1 MDNKALFKLSYGVFV
16 LSSKSGDKVNACVT
30 NTCIQ
35 VANDPV
41 RIAISVLNTN
51 LTCDYIKDSGVF
63 SVSVL
68 DKTCIFDTVK
78 HFGMQSG
85 RDVNKFEGVKLPID
99 LNGVPYLPWSTNSV
113 LSAKVTESVDLGT
126 HTLFIAEAVD
136 MKVLSDNE
144 PLTYADYHKDL
155 KPKPQ
160 KIDEKKKIVGWKCK
174 ICGYV
179 FEGEKLPK
187 DFVCP
192 LCGHSADD
200 FEPIYEQYAN

>member
-16 LSSKSGDKVNACVT
+16 LSSKSGDKVNACIT

-35 VANDPV
+35 AANDPV

-113 LSAKVTESVDLGT
+113 LSAKVLESIDLGT
-126 HTLFIAEAVD
+126 HTLFIAEVVD
-136 MKVLSDNE
+136 MKVLSDNK

-174 ICGYV
+174 ICGFVY
-179 FEGEKLPK
+179 EGEKLPE

-200 FEPIYEQYAN
+200 FEPIYE

>member
-1 MDNKALFKLSYGVFV
+1 MDNKALFNLSYGVFL
-16 LSSKSGDKVNACVT
+16 LSSKSGDKINACIT

-35 VANDPV
+35 VASEPV
-41 RIAISVLNTN
+41 RIAISVLNSN

-63 SVSVL
+63 CISVL
-68 DKTCIFDTVK
+68 DKTCIFDTIK

-85 RDVNKFEGVKLPID
+85 RDVNKLEGVKMPMD
-99 LNGVPYLPWSTNSV
+99 LNGVPYMAWSTNSV

-126 HTLFIAEAVD
+126 HTLFVAEVVD
-136 MKVLSDNE
+136 MKVMSKEL

-160 KIDEKKKIVGWKCK
+160 KIDENKKIVGWKCK
-174 ICGYV
+174 ICGFVY
-179 FEGEKLPK
+179 EGEKLPE

-200 FEPIYEQYAN
+200 FEPIYE

>member
-35 VANDPV
+35 AANDPV

-68 DKTCIFDTVK
+68 DKTCIFDTIK

-113 LSAKVTESVDLGT
+113 LSAKVLESIDLGT
-126 HTLFIAEAVD
+126 HTLFIAEVVD

-174 ICGYV
+174 ICGFVY
-179 FEGEKLPK
+179 EGEKLPE

-200 FEPIYEQYAN
+200 FEPIYE

>member
-35 VANDPV
+35 AANDPV

-68 DKTCIFDTVK
+68 DKTCIFDTIK

-113 LSAKVTESVDLGT
+113 LSAKVLESIDLGT
-126 HTLFIAEAVD
+126 HTLFIAEVED

-144 PLTYADYHKDL
+144 PLTYADYHKDI

-174 ICGYV
+174 ICGFVY
-179 FEGEKLPK
+179 EGEKLPE

-200 FEPIYEQYAN
+200 FEPIYE

>member
-16 LSSKSGDKVNACVT
+16 LSSKSGDKVNACIT

-35 VANDPV
+35 AANDPV

-113 LSAKVTESVDLGT
+113 LSAKVLESIDLGT
-126 HTLFIAEAVD
+126 HTLFIAEVVD

-174 ICGYV
+174 ICGFVY
-179 FEGEKLPK
+179 EGEKLPE

-200 FEPIYEQYAN
+200 FEPIYE

>member
-35 VANDPV
+35 AANDPV

-113 LSAKVTESVDLGT
+113 LSAKVLESIDLGT
-126 HTLFIAEAVD
+126 HTLFIAEVVD

-174 ICGYV
+174 ICGFVY
-179 FEGEKLPK
+179 EGEKLPE

-200 FEPIYEQYAN
+200 FEPIYE

>member
-16 LSSKSGDKVNACVT
+16 LSSKSGDKVNACIT

-35 VANDPV
+35 AANDPV

-99 LNGVPYLPWSTNSV
+99 LNGIPYLPWSTNSV
-113 LSAKVTESVDLGT
+113 LSAKVLESIDLGT
-126 HTLFIAEAVD
+126 HTLFIAEVVD

-174 ICGYV
+174 ICGFVY
-179 FEGEKLPK
+179 EGEKLPE
-187 DFVCP
+187 DFICP

-200 FEPIYEQYAN
+200 FEPIYE

>member
-1 MDNKALFKLSYGVFV
+1 MDNKALFNLSYGVFL
-16 LSSKSGDKVNACVT
+16 LSSKSGDKINACIT

-41 RIAISVLNTN
+41 RIAISVLNSN

-68 DKTCIFDTVK
+68 DKTCIFDTIK

-85 RDVNKFEGVKLPID
+85 RDVNKLEGVKMPMD
-99 LNGVPYLPWSTNSV
+99 LNGVPYMAWSTNSV

-126 HTLFIAEAVD
+126 HTLFVAEVVD
-136 MKVLSDNE
+136 MKVMSKEL

-160 KIDEKKKIVGWKCK
+160 KIDENKKIVGWKCK
-174 ICGYV
+174 ICGFVY
-179 FEGEKLPK
+179 EGEKLPE

-200 FEPIYEQYAN
+200 FEPIYE

>member
-16 LSSKSGDKVNACVT
+16 LSSKSGDKVNACIT

-35 VANDPV
+35 AANDPV

-113 LSAKVTESVDLGT
+113 LSAKVLESIDLGT
-126 HTLFIAEAVD
+126 HTLFIAEVVD
-136 MKVLSDNE
+136 MKVLSDNK

-179 FEGEKLPK
+179 FEGEKLPE

-200 FEPIYEQYAN
+200 FEPIYE

>member
-35 VANDPV
+35 AANDPI

-68 DKTCIFDTVK
+68 DKTCIFDTIK

-85 RDVNKFEGVKLPID
+85 RDVNKFEGVKLPLD

-113 LSAKVTESVDLGT
+113 LSAKVTESIDLGT
-126 HTLFIAEAVD
+126 HTLFIAEVED

-144 PLTYADYHKDL
+144 PLTYADYHKDI

-174 ICGYV
+174 ICGFVY
-179 FEGEKLPK
+179 EGEKLPE

-200 FEPIYEQYAN
+200 FEPIYE

>member
-35 VANDPV
+35 AANDPV

-68 DKTCIFDTVK
+68 DKTCIFDTIK

-85 RDVNKFEGVKLPID
+85 RDVNKFEGVKLPLD

-113 LSAKVTESVDLGT
+113 LSAKVTESIDLGT
-126 HTLFIAEAVD
+126 HTLFIAEVED

-174 ICGYV
+174 ICGFVY
-179 FEGEKLPK
+179 EGEKLPE

-200 FEPIYEQYAN
+200 FEPIYE

>member
-1 MDNKALFKLSYGVFV
+1 MDNKALFNLSYGVFL
-16 LSSKSGDKVNACVT
+16 LSSKSGDKINACIT

-35 VANDPV
+35 VASEPV
-41 RIAISVLNTN
+41 RIAISVLNSN

-68 DKTCIFDTVK
+68 DKTCIFDTIK

-113 LSAKVTESVDLGT
+113 LSAKVLESIDLGT
-126 HTLFIAEAVD
+126 HTLFVAEVVD
-136 MKVLSDNE
+136 MKVMSKEL

-160 KIDEKKKIVGWKCK
+160 KIDENKKIVGWKCK
-174 ICGYV
+174 ICGFVY
-179 FEGEKLPK
+179 EGEKLPG

-200 FEPIYEQYAN
+200 FEPIYE

>member
-16 LSSKSGDKVNACVT
+16 LSSKSGDKVNACIT

-35 VANDPV
+35 AANDPV

-68 DKTCIFDTVK
+68 DKTCIFDTIK

-113 LSAKVTESVDLGT
+113 LSAKVLESIDLGT
-126 HTLFIAEAVD
+126 HTLFIAEVVD

-174 ICGYV
+174 ICGFVY
-179 FEGEKLPK
+179 EGEKLPE

-200 FEPIYEQYAN
+200 FEPIYE

>member
-16 LSSKSGDKVNACVT
+16 LSSKSGDKINACIT

-41 RIAISVLNTN
+41 RIAISVLNSN

-68 DKTCIFDTVK
+68 DKTCIFDTIK

-113 LSAKVTESVDLGT
+113 LSAKVLESIDLGT
-126 HTLFIAEAVD
+126 HTLFIAEVVD

-144 PLTYADYHKDL
+144 PLTYSDYHKDL

-174 ICGYV
+174 ICGFVY
-179 FEGEKLPK
+179 EGEKLPE
-187 DFVCP
+187 DFICP

-200 FEPIYEQYAN
+200 FEPIYE

>member
-126 HTLFIAEAVD
+126 HTLFIAEVVD

-144 PLTYADYHKDL
+144 PLTYSDYHKDL
-155 KPKPQ
+155 KPKSQ

-174 ICGYV
+174 ICGFVY
-179 FEGEKLPK
+179 EGEKLPE

-200 FEPIYEQYAN
+200 FEPIYE

>member
-35 VANDPV
+35 AANDPV

-68 DKTCIFDTVK
+68 DKTCIFDTIK

-113 LSAKVTESVDLGT
+113 LSAKVTESIDLGT
-126 HTLFIAEAVD
+126 HTLFIAEVED

-144 PLTYADYHKDL
+144 PLTYADYHKDI

-179 FEGEKLPK
+179 FEGEKLPE

-200 FEPIYEQYAN
+200 FEPIYE

>member
-35 VANDPV
+35 AANDPV

-113 LSAKVTESVDLGT
+113 LSAKVLESIDLGT
-126 HTLFIAEAVD
+126 HTLFIAEVVD
-136 MKVLSDNE
+136 MKVLSDNK

-174 ICGYV
+174 ICGFVY
-179 FEGEKLPK
+179 EGEKLPE

-200 FEPIYEQYAN
+200 FEPIYE

>member
-68 DKTCIFDTVK
+68 DKTCIFDTIK

-113 LSAKVTESVDLGT
+113 LSAKVLESIDLGT
-126 HTLFIAEAVD
+126 HTLFIAEVED

-174 ICGYV
+174 ICGFVY
-179 FEGEKLPK
+179 EGEKLPE

-200 FEPIYEQYAN
+200 FEPIYE

>member
-16 LSSKSGDKVNACVT
+16 LSSKSGDKVNACIT

-35 VANDPV
+35 AANDPV

-113 LSAKVTESVDLGT
+113 LSAKVLESIDLGT
-126 HTLFIAEAVD
+126 HTLFIAEVVD

-174 ICGYV
+174 ICGFVY
-179 FEGEKLPK
+179 EGEKLPE

-192 LCGHSADD
+192 LCGHSTDD
-200 FEPIYEQYAN
+200 FEPIYE

>member
-16 LSSKSGDKVNACVT
+16 LASKSGEKVNACIT
-30 NTCIQ
+30 NTCMQ

-41 RIAISVLNTN
+41 RIAISVINAN

-63 SVSVL
+63 SLSIL

-85 RDVNKFEGVKLPID
+85 RNVNKFEGVKMPLD
-99 LNGVPYLPWSTNSV
+99 LNGVPYMAWSSCAV
-113 LSAKVTESVDLGT
+113 LSAKVTECIDLGT
-126 HTLFIAEAVD
+126 HTLFIAEIED
-136 MKVLSDNE
+136 MKVLSDEE

-160 KIDEKKKIVGWKCK
+160 KAESDKKIKGWKCK
-174 ICGYV
+174 ICGFVY
-179 FEGEKLPK
+179 EGEKLPE
-187 DFVCP
+187 DYICP

-200 FEPIYEQYAN
+200 FEPIYE

>member
-16 LSSKSGDKVNACVT
+16 LSSKSGDKVNACIT

-35 VANDPV
+35 AANDPV

-113 LSAKVTESVDLGT
+113 LSAKVLESIDLGT
-126 HTLFIAEAVD
+126 HTLFIAEVVD
-136 MKVLSDNE
+136 MKILSDNE

-174 ICGYV
+174 ICGFVY
-179 FEGEKLPK
+179 EGEKLPE

-200 FEPIYEQYAN
+200 FEPIYE

>member
-35 VANDPV
+35 AANDPV

-68 DKTCIFDTVK
+68 DKTCIFDTIK

-113 LSAKVTESVDLGT
+113 LSAKVLESIDLGT
-126 HTLFIAEAVD
+126 HTLFIAEVED

-174 ICGYV
+174 ICGFVY
-179 FEGEKLPK
+179 EGEKLPE

-200 FEPIYEQYAN
+200 FEPIYE

>member
-16 LSSKSGDKVNACVT
+16 LSSKSGDKVNACIT

-35 VANDPV
+35 AANDPV

-113 LSAKVTESVDLGT
+113 LSAKVLESIDLGT
-126 HTLFIAEAVD
+126 HTLFIAEVVD

-174 ICGYV
+174 ICGFVY
-179 FEGEKLPK
+179 EGEKLPE
-187 DFVCP
+187 DFICP

-200 FEPIYEQYAN
+200 FEPIYE

>member
-16 LSSKSGDKVNACVT
+16 LSSKSGDKANACVT

-99 LNGVPYLPWSTNSV
+99 LNGVSYLPWSTNSV
-113 LSAKVTESVDLGT
+113 LSAKVLESIDLGT

-144 PLTYADYHKDL
+144 PLTYSDYHKNL

-160 KIDEKKKIVGWKCK
+160 KIDEKKRIVGWKCK
-174 ICGYV
+174 ICGFVY
-179 FEGEKLPK
+179 EGEELPE

-200 FEPIYEQYAN
+200 FEPIYE

>member
-35 VANDPV
+35 AANDPV

-68 DKTCIFDTVK
+68 DKTCIFDTIK

-85 RDVNKFEGVKLPID
+85 RDVNKFEGVKLPLD

-113 LSAKVTESVDLGT
+113 LSAKVTESIDLGT
-126 HTLFIAEAVD
+126 HTLFIAEVED

-144 PLTYADYHKDL
+144 PLTYADYHKDI

-179 FEGEKLPK
+179 FEGEKLPE

-200 FEPIYEQYAN
+200 FEPIYE

>member
-1 MDNKALFKLSYGVFV
+1 MDNKALFNLSYGVFL
-16 LSSKSGDKVNACVT
+16 LSSKSGDKINACIT

-41 RIAISVLNTN
+41 RIAISVLNSN

-68 DKTCIFDTVK
+68 DKTCIFDTIK

-85 RDVNKFEGVKLPID
+85 RDVNKFEGVKMPLD
-99 LNGVPYLPWSTNSV
+99 LNGVPYMAWSTNSV
-113 LSAKVTESVDLGT
+113 LSAKVTESIDLGT
-126 HTLFIAEAVD
+126 HTLFIAEVED
-136 MKVLSDNE
+136 MKVLSENA
-144 PLTYADYHKDL
+144 PLTYADYHKDV

-174 ICGYV
+174 ICGFV
-179 FEGEKLPK
+179 FEGEKLPENYL
-187 DFVCP
+187 CP
-192 LCGHSADD
+192 LCGHAADD
-200 FEPIYEQYAN
+200 FEPIYE

>member
-68 DKTCIFDTVK
+68 DKTCIFDTIK

-126 HTLFIAEAVD
+126 HTLFIAEVVD

-144 PLTYADYHKDL
+144 PLTYSNYHKDL

-179 FEGEKLPK
+179 FEGEKLPE

-200 FEPIYEQYAN
+200 FEPIYE

>member
-1 MDNKALFKLSYGVFV
+1 MDNKALFNLSYGVFL
-16 LSSKSGDKVNACVT
+16 LSSKSGDKINACIT

-41 RIAISVLNTN
+41 RIAISVLNSN

-68 DKTCIFDTVK
+68 DKTCIFDTIK

-85 RDVNKFEGVKLPID
+85 RDVNKFEGVKLPMD
-99 LNGVPYLPWSTNSV
+99 LNGVPYMAWSTNSV

-126 HTLFIAEAVD
+126 HTLFVAEVVD
-136 MKVLSDNE
+136 MKVMSKEL

-160 KIDEKKKIVGWKCK
+160 KIDENKKIVGWKCK
-174 ICGYV
+174 ICGFVY
-179 FEGEKLPK
+179 EGEKLPE

-200 FEPIYEQYAN
+200 FEPIYE

>member
-16 LSSKSGDKVNACVT
+16 LSSKSGDKVNACIT

-68 DKTCIFDTVK
+68 DKTCIFDTIK

-99 LNGVPYLPWSTNSV
+99 LNGIPYLPWSTNSV
-113 LSAKVTESVDLGT
+113 LSAKVLESIDLGT
-126 HTLFIAEAVD
+126 HTLFIAEVED

-144 PLTYADYHKDL
+144 PLTYADYHKDI

-174 ICGYV
+174 ICGFVY
-179 FEGEKLPK
+179 EGEKLPE

-200 FEPIYEQYAN
+200 FEPIYE

>member
-35 VANDPV
+35 AANDPV

-68 DKTCIFDTVK
+68 DKTCIFDTIK

-85 RDVNKFEGVKLPID
+85 RDVNKFEGVKLPLD

-113 LSAKVTESVDLGT
+113 LSAKVTESIDLGT
-126 HTLFIAEAVD
+126 HTLFIAEVED

-144 PLTYADYHKDL
+144 PLTYADYHKDI

-174 ICGYV
+174 ICGFVY
-179 FEGEKLPK
+179 EGEKLPE

-200 FEPIYEQYAN
+200 FEPIYE

>member
-35 VANDPV
+35 AANDPV

-68 DKTCIFDTVK
+68 DKTCIFDTIK

-85 RDVNKFEGVKLPID
+85 RDVNKFEGVKLPLD

-113 LSAKVTESVDLGT
+113 LSAKVTESIDLGT
-126 HTLFIAEAVD
+126 HTLFIAEVVD

-144 PLTYADYHKDL
+144 PLTYADYHKDI

-174 ICGYV
+174 ICGFVY
-179 FEGEKLPK
+179 EGEKLPE

-200 FEPIYEQYAN
+200 FEPIYE

>member
-35 VANDPV
+35 IANDPV
-41 RIAISVLNTN
+41 RIAIAVLNTN

-68 DKTCIFDTVK
+68 DKTCIFDTIK

-113 LSAKVTESVDLGT
+113 LSAKVLESIDLGT
-126 HTLFIAEAVD
+126 HTLFIAEVED

-144 PLTYADYHKDL
+144 PLTYADYHKDI

-174 ICGYV
+174 ICGFVY
-179 FEGEKLPK
+179 EGEKLPE

-200 FEPIYEQYAN
+200 FEPIYE